1 MESPQSFEEL
11 IRKKI
16 REHMNNYADDL
27 ATGGAKDYSDYRFQV
42 GVIQGLAMAER
53 EILHLVETARKAEGI

>member
-1 MESPQSFEEL
+1 MTEAKSFEDL
-11 IRKKI
+11 IRKRI
-16 REHMNNYADDL
+16 RDHMNNYADDL

-53 EILHLVETARKAEGI
+53 EILDLVETARKAEGI

>member
-1 MESPQSFEEL
+1 MNETQSFEEI

-27 ATGGAKDYSDYRFQV
+27 ATGGAKDFPDYRFQV
-42 GVIQGLAMAER
+42 GVIQGLALAER
-53 EILHLVETARKAEGI
+53 EILDLVETARKAEGL

>member
-1 MESPQSFEEL
+1 MEAPRSFEEL

-16 REHMNNYADDL
+16 RDHMNNYADDL
-27 ATGGAKDYSDYRFQV
+27 ATGGAKDYPDYRFQV

-53 EILHLVETARKAEGI
+53 EILDLVETARKAEGL

>member
-1 MESPQSFEEL
+1 MTEIRSFEEL

-27 ATGGAKDYSDYRFQV
+27 ATGGAKDYPDYRFQV
-42 GVIQGLAMAER
+42 GVIQGLALAER
-53 EILHLVETARKAEGI
+53 EILDLVETARKAEGI

>member
-1 MESPQSFEEL
+1 MTTPQSFEEI

-27 ATGGAKDYSDYRFQV
+27 ATGGAKDYPDYRFQV

-53 EILHLVETARKAEGI
+53 EILDLVETARKAEDI

>member
-53 EILHLVETARKAEGI
+53 EILDLVETARKAEGI

>member
-1 MESPQSFEEL
+1 MTTPQSFEE
-11 IRKKI
+11 IVRKKI

-27 ATGGAKDYSDYRFQV
+27 ATGGAKDYPDYRFQV

-53 EILHLVETARKAEGI
+53 EILDLVETARKAEDI

>member
-1 MESPQSFEEL
+1 METPQSFEEL

-53 EILHLVETARKAEGI
+53 EILDLVETARKAEGI